1 MKMRKRKHLTALRY
15 WPIYGSPTGRLTADW
30 PMIQDLHWGRAA
42 QSPFVDELDYA
53 ELERRVAGLDLS
65 SLESR
70 LSRPH
75 PRIVVL
81 GDSRQL
87 APLRSRLM
95 RLL

>member
-1 MKMRKRKHLTALRY
+1 MKIRKLKRRLALRY
-15 WPIYGSPTGRLTADW
+15 WPIYGSPTGRLELPQPQW
-30 PMIQDLHWGRAA
+30 QDLHWGRAA

-53 ELERRVAGLDLS
+53 ELGRRVAGMDLS

-81 GDSRQL
+81 GDPRQL
-87 APLRSRLM
+87 PPLRSRLM